1 LVVVYHSFGRGA
13 HHPNAVEAYASRQRH
28 HCDPIKRYRDGLAS
42 ERRQRYWIPSVR
54 PACYSHARMEA
65 AVWTA
70 IAVLAATN
78 LGSLFYLGARIDAL
92 GARID
97 AQGADLGGRIDA
109 QGADLGGRIDAQ
121 GADLGSRIDAQGA
134 DLGSR
139 IDAQG
144 ADLGGRIEALGS
156 RLDARIDGLTERIDA
171 QNARIDTL
179 SVTMADH
186 VRRHAG

>member
-1 LVVVYHSFGRGA
+1 
-13 HHPNAVEAYASRQRH
+13 
-28 HCDPIKRYRDGLAS
+28 
-42 ERRQRYWIPSVR
+42 
-54 PACYSHARMEA
+54 MEA

-78 LGSLFYLGARIDAL
+78 LGGLFYLGARIDAQGTDLGARIDSL

-97 AQGADLGGRIDA
+97 AQGARVDA
-109 QGADLGGRIDAQ
+109 
-121 GADLGSRIDAQGA
+121 
-134 DLGSR
+134 
-139 IDAQG
+139 
-144 ADLGGRIEALGS
+144 RIEAL
-156 RLDARIDGLTERIDA
+156 AERIDA

>member
-1 LVVVYHSFGRGA
+1 
-13 HHPNAVEAYASRQRH
+13 
-28 HCDPIKRYRDGLAS
+28 
-42 ERRQRYWIPSVR
+42 
-54 PACYSHARMEA
+54 MEA

-78 LGSLFYLGARIDAL
+78 LGSLFYLGARIDAQS
-92 GARID
+92 ARID
-97 AQGADLGGRIDA
+97 AQGADLGARIDA
-109 QGADLGGRIDAQ
+109 QGAHLGA
-121 GADLGSRIDAQGA
+121 
-134 DLGSR
+134 
-139 IDAQG
+139 
-144 ADLGGRIEALGS
+144 RIEALGS

>member
-1 LVVVYHSFGRGA
+1 
-13 HHPNAVEAYASRQRH
+13 
-28 HCDPIKRYRDGLAS
+28 
-42 ERRQRYWIPSVR
+42 
-54 PACYSHARMEA
+54 MEA

-97 AQGADLGGRIDA
+97 AQSARIDAQGTDLRGRIDA
-109 QGADLGGRIDAQ
+109 QGT
-121 GADLGSRIDAQGA
+121 
-134 DLGSR
+134 
-139 IDAQG
+139 
-144 ADLGGRIEALGS
+144 DLGGRIEALGA
-156 RLDARIDGLTERIDA
+156 RLDARIEALTERIDA

>member
-1 LVVVYHSFGRGA
+1 
-13 HHPNAVEAYASRQRH
+13 
-28 HCDPIKRYRDGLAS
+28 
-42 ERRQRYWIPSVR
+42 
-54 PACYSHARMEA
+54 MEA

-97 AQGADLGGRIDA
+97 AQRT
-109 QGADLGGRIDAQ
+109 
-121 GADLGSRIDAQGA
+121 
-134 DLGSR
+134 
-139 IDAQG
+139 
-144 ADLGGRIEALGS
+144 DLGGRIEALGA
-156 RLDARIDGLTERIDA
+156 RLDARIEALTERIDT